1 MSYNNKLLE
10 SKTNSLTIAF
20 LKIERLE
27 INLTKEVKGL
37 YAENYRILM
46 KKKKKLKKTE
56 INGKISAH
64 SLEIILLKSIAPKAI
79 YRSDSVS
86 IWEKDS
92 LFNK

>member
-46 KKKKKLKKTE
+46 KKKKIEEDRNKWKD
-56 INGKISAH
+56 IS
-64 SLEIILLKSIAPKAI
+64 S
-79 YRSDSVS
+79 
-86 IWEKDS
+86 
-92 LFNK
+92 